1 MGVWDKIKGFGKR
14 VWSGIKTGF
23 NKAKEFGGKVIDK
36 VSQVASYFPGV
47 VGTVGK
53 TVQSGIRAARELA
66 GRVPSKQVQDKV
78 NKVIDT
84 AERKT
89 QQVDS
94 RARDIYDRGRSQV
107 QGVVDKVK
115 PWAQFADS
123 VVNKPPANM

>member
-14 VWSGIKTGF
+14 VWGGIKTGF
-23 NKAKEFGGKVIDK
+23 NKVKQVGGKVIDK
-36 VSQVASYFPGV
+36 VSKVASYFPGV
-47 VGTVGK
+47 VGTIGK
-53 TVQSGIRAARELA
+53 AVHGGIQAAREIT
-66 GRVPSKQVQDKV
+66 GRIPSKQVQDKV
-78 NKVIDT
+78 NKVIDS

-115 PWAQFADS
+115 PWAKFADS